1 MYSQEGVVTR
11 KGARGTGSMLG
22 LGAVAKVHLKV
33 AEAKRSLHC
42 RRDRSHGES
51 SRSAKQES
59 NPGEVDELHLAQIK
73 DDCVI
78 GQATQ
83 LGFECV
89 YVREVY
95 VASHLDQ
102 TVTDLSVGLNVQ
114 LRRWREYS
122 HPWLPFD
129 VGLRSPRAEPCSKGT
144 PLVPMPLFGP
154 LRAIDR
160 EVARLTKT
168 APRIALSSRKRASGG
183 PLSCP
188 AGLAVG
194 PPASGKAR
202 FEGRR
207 RRKLVRE
214 RFADRGEIDE

>member
-1 MYSQEGVVTR
+1 
-11 KGARGTGSMLG
+11 MLG
-22 LGAVAKVHLKV
+22 LGAVPKVHLKV

-89 YVREVY
+89 DVREVY

-102 TVTDLSVGLNVQ
+102 TVPDLSVGLNVQ

-160 EVARLTKT
+160 EVARLTKRQPPLRGVT
-168 APRIALSSRKRASGG
+168 FNPRFLRPRFSDERLRAL
-183 PLSCP
+183 
-188 AGLAVG
+188 
-194 PPASGKAR
+194 AR
-202 FEGRR
+202 V
-207 RRKLVRE
+207 LVS
-214 RFADRGEIDE
+214 DRVPIFDG